1 MISFHLETKEDHLEG
16 GIVKCVP
23 DTIFNFVNYICFFI
37 YFQRITE
44 KQKKVVITDRMW
56 ARLLSS
62 TNQPSFLSHEFIKGE
77 ETDLEEHYHLD
88 DEYTL
93 CNGSLTDAIK
103 NM

>member
-1 MISFHLETKEDHLEG
+1 
-16 GIVKCVP
+16 
-23 DTIFNFVNYICFFI
+23 
-37 YFQRITE
+37 
-44 KQKKVVITDRMW
+44 MW

-77 ETDLEEHYHLD
+77 ETDPEEHYHLD
-88 DEYTL
+88 DEYTM